1 MAKAD
6 RGYYLKTLGIDE
18 YLPRDLSK
26 DNAIPEVE
34 VFETAPIKTRVD
46 RIAKQASAEQVTGS
60 FGTSSEPVAEFPHT
74 KAESLRAVVDSLGKK
89 SDPIVNIELQLALWQ
104 PTDELLVCSV
114 VDRSL
119 PDPNQIQLLSNIL
132 VAMGQ
137 GQGKLPQMELAEWPP
152 YPNAAGAEPEVREF
166 LTMVIQARL
175 DAKKSKMMLM
185 LGMKTASWI
194 LTGEQLS
201 KITHGHIDVFNEI
214 IGLVVPSLDEMI
226 EDPQSKRKTWNT
238 IRFLSPAIKLNQ
250 SNNGD

>member
-1 MAKAD
+1 MEKGD

-18 YLPRDLSK
+18 YLARDLSK
-26 DNAIPEVE
+26 DSEIPEVE
-34 VFETAPIKTRVD
+34 AFETPPIKTLVD
-46 RIAKQASAEQVTGS
+46 RIPKQASAEQVIGS
-60 FGTSSEPVAEFPHT
+60 FGTSIDPVAEFPQT
-74 KAESLRAVVDSLGKK
+74 KAEPLSAVVDSLGKK

-137 GQGKLPQMELAEWPP
+137 GQGNLPQMELAEWPP
-152 YPNAAGAEPEVREF
+152 YPNAAGAESEVREF

-201 KITHGHIDVFNEI
+201 KITNGHIDVFNEI
-214 IGLVVPSLDEMI
+214 IGLVVPSLGEMI

-238 IRFLSPAIKLNQ
+238 IKFLSPAIKLNQ
-250 SNNGD
+250 PNNGD

>member
-1 MAKAD
+1 MAKDD

-74 KAESLRAVVDSLGKK
+74 KAESLSAVVDSLGKK

-137 GQGKLPQMELAEWPP
+137 GQGNLPQMELAEWPP

-166 LTMVIQARL
+166 LLMVIQARL

-250 SNNGD
+250 MNNGD

>member
-1 MAKAD
+1 MAKDD

-137 GQGKLPQMELAEWPP
+137 GQGNLPQMELAEWPP

-166 LTMVIQARL
+166 LLMVIQARL